1 MITLPKAGAIQESS
15 TTLTSRGFAGILCEI
30 SPRDIGLG
38 QSGLGGHYINVI
50 CVLMNFCSKQVNNE
64 QNMYVVSG
72 SNFKRMW
79 NCKIS
84 AIGKQ

>member
-50 CVLMNFCSKQVNNE
+50 VLARRAAAK
-64 QNMYVVSG
+64 
-72 SNFKRMW
+72 
-79 NCKIS
+79 
-84 AIGKQ
+84 